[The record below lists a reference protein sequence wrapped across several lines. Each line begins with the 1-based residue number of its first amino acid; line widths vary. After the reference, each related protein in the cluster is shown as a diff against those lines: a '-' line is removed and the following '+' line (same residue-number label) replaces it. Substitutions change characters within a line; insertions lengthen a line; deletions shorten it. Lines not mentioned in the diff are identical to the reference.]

1 MRGSR
6 AVARTPA
13 LVPERTRLPV
23 AKQDA
28 PSDEEF
34 SAEDLEGVPQGEL
47 ENDDEADILTE
58 DSRMASKV
66 DAGSYDSSS
75 ITVLE
80 GLEAVRKRPSI
91 NIGSTGER
99 GLHHLVYEVVDN
111 SVDEALA
118 GYCDSIEITLQADGG
133 VRVIDNGRGIPVD
146 IVKSE
151 GRPAV
156 EVVLTV
162 LHAGGK
168 FGGGSYAVSGGLHGV
183 GVSVVNALSDRVEV
197 AVRRQGHVWRQAY
210 HVGVPTAPLSQDEA
224 SDQTG

>member
-6 AVARTPA
+6 AMARTPA
-13 LVPERTRLPV
+13 LMPERTRLPV

-80 GLEAVRKRPSI
+80 GLEAVRKRPGMY
-91 NIGSTGER
+91 IGSTGER
-99 GLHHLVYEVVDN
+99 GLHHLVTEVVDN

-118 GYCDSIEITLQADGG
+118 GYCDGRRLAELAGQRSWGRRLVAAPAQLLEVCLLYTSDAAD
-133 VRVIDNGRGIPVD
+133 
-146 IVKSE
+146 E
-151 GRPAV
+151 
-156 EVVLTV
+156 
-162 LHAGGK
+162 
-168 FGGGSYAVSGGLHGV
+168 
-183 GVSVVNALSDRVEV
+183 
-197 AVRRQGHVWRQAY
+197 
-210 HVGVPTAPLSQDEA
+210 
-224 SDQTG
+224 